1 VKGLLLGRVI
11 FLALLLPLM
20 FLAQRFWFTRA
31 WRIIGRIGRPQV
43 RKSLQGIWGLAAGF
57 VAVTFADSVFGLLP
71 RSGAWGDVLV
81 AAKFWLAIS
90 LFGYLGVKL
99 VHALEWGLKQT
110 LRVAAS
116 PPDENLDKGRRE
128 FFKYAAYAAG
138 SLPFFAG
145 AYGFAEERLNFHVE
159 KVEIP
164 IAGLPEGLD
173 GLRIAQ
179 LSDIHA
185 SEFMPIED
193 VRRAVQMANALRA
206 DMAVVTGDFITGHKD
221 PLAEC
226 IAELSALEAPLGV
239 WGCNGNHEIYARA
252 EEKAQQLFAQYGMRL
267 LRHENAELAWRGAKF
282 NLIGVDYQRE
292 RTVTGK
298 KLTMLKGIEPLV
310 RGDVPNILLSHN
322 PNSFPRAAEAGIE
335 LMLAGHTHGGQVRV
349 EIVDRT
355 FTPASFYTRFVA
367 GPYQLPAGTT
377 NGDGGNRTSRLYVNR
392 GLGTIGMPV
401 RLGVPP
407 EITLVTLRKA

>member
-1 VKGLLLGRVI
+1 MRGLFLGRMI
-11 FLALLLPLM
+11 FVALLLPLM
-20 FLAQRFWFTRA
+20 FLAQRFWFMRA

-43 RKSLQGIWGLAAGF
+43 RRFLRGVWCLAAGF
-57 VAVTFADSVFGLLP
+57 VGMTFIDSVFGLLP
-71 RSGAWGDVLV
+71 RSGAWADLLV

-99 VHALEWGLKQT
+99 VHSLEWGLKRT
-110 LRVAAS
+110 LRAGAS
-116 PPDENLDKGRRE
+116 HPAEKLDKERRE

-138 SLPFFAG
+138 SLPFLAG

-164 IAGLPEGLD
+164 IDGLPGGLD

-193 VRRAVQMANALRA
+193 VRRAVEMTNALRA
-206 DMAVVTGDFITGHKD
+206 DLTVVTGDFITGHKD

-252 EEKAQQLFAQYGMRL
+252 EDKAQQLFAQYGMKL

-298 KLTMLKGIEPLV
+298 KLTMLKEIEPLV
-310 RGDVPNILLSHN
+310 RRDVPNILLSHN
-322 PNSFPRAAEAGIE
+322 PNSFPRAAETGIE

-349 EIVDRT
+349 EIVDRS
-355 FTPASFYTRFVA
+355 FTPASFYTKFVA
-367 GPYQLPAGTT
+367 GAYQLPAGTT
-377 NGDGGNRTSRLYVNR
+377 NGNGGNRTAQLYVNR